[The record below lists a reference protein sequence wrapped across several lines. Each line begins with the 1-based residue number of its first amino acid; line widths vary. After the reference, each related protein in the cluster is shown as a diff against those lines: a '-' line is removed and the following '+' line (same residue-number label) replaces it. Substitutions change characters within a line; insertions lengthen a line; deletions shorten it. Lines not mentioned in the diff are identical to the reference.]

1 MIILSI
7 GSNLKSNAGSKYQN
21 IKKCIQLLSKNK
33 VQPIKISH
41 CYETPSYPNNK
52 HPKFINVAL
61 IIKFI
66 GTPQKLLKI
75 TNLIEKKMGRLKT
88 SKNKPRIIDIDI
100 IDYNKKIINTYNLV
114 LPHPALKKRNFV
126 LFPLKEILPGWEH
139 PINNK
144 KIDFYIKKL
153 TLKQTNEI
161 TRINESGMFK

>member
-1 MIILSI
+1 
-7 GSNLKSNAGSKYQN
+7 
-21 IKKCIQLLSKNK
+21 
-33 VQPIKISH
+33 
-41 CYETPSYPNNK
+41 
-52 HPKFINVAL
+52 
-61 IIKFI
+61 
-66 GTPQKLLKI
+66 
-75 TNLIEKKMGRLKT
+75 MGRLKT

-161 TRINESGMFK
+161 TRINESGMLK